1 MLDSPVSMTPPL
13 LTFEDFKPGHFGT
26 YGPHKVTRAEITEFA
41 REFDPQPMHLDEEA
55 AKASLLGGLAASGW
69 HMAAIQMR
77 LLADGFFSQ
86 AMSLGGPGIDEL
98 RWVAPLRPDTEVVAD
113 VYILE
118 SRASKSRPD
127 VGILKLRFELRE
139 AGGKVLMTQ
148 LLHGMFRRRAQ
159 G

>member
-1 MLDSPVSMTPPL
+1 MTTDASL
-13 LTFEDFKPGHFGT
+13 LAFEDFKPGHFGS

-55 AKASLLGGLAASGW
+55 AKKSLLGGLAASGW

-77 LLADGFFSQ
+77 LLADGFFSK

-98 RWVAPLRPDTEVVAD
+98 RWVAPLRPDTDVMAD
-113 VYILE
+113 VYVLE
-118 SRASKSRPD
+118 SRVSKSRPD
-127 VGILKLRFELRE
+127 VGFVKLRFELRE

-148 LLHGMFRRRAQ
+148 LLSGMFRKRNSGQ